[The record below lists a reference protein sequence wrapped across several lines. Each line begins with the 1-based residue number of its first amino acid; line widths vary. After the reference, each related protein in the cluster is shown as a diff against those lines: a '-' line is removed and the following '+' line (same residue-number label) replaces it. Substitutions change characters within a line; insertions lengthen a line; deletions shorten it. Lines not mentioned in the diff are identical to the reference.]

1 MNTLEQNKQ
10 NRRQVRNY
18 LINSRLQ
25 LRYAIGVVLTTLVL
39 TGVIAYFW
47 FINMREASSALEA
60 NALSMLSDVDV
71 SYIRED
77 LLAADRQ
84 RLIILTVFAVVLSII
99 LFLYWIYFTHKIAG
113 PLHKLKNYLLS
124 LRDGIIPSPGKLRKG
139 DQLNDV
145 WEVVIEVSETLRTQE
160 ESEITQLQGL
170 MTDADEKTRR
180 VLADI
185 VTAKKKRLG

>member
-1 MNTLEQNKQ
+1 LQQNNQ

-39 TGVIAYFW
+39 TGVVAYFW
-47 FINMREASSALEA
+47 FIKMREASKALEA
-60 NALSMLSDVDV
+60 SALGVISDVDIG
-71 SYIRED
+71 YIRDD
-77 LLAADRQ
+77 LLAADRT

-99 LFLYWIYFTHKIAG
+99 LFMYWIYFTHKIAG

-124 LRDGIIPSPGKLRKG
+124 LRDGNIPSPGKLRKG
-139 DQLNDV
+139 DHLNDV
-145 WEVVIEVSETLRTQE
+145 WEVVIQVSEKMRLQE

-170 MTDADEKTRR
+170 MTNVDEKSRR
-180 VLADI
+180 VLAEI
-185 VTAKKKRLG
+185 VAAKKKRLA

>member
-1 MNTLEQNKQ
+1 LEQNKQ